1 MSLDDEPHRGG
12 SAPALDTAEWLSTA
26 SVLDDA
32 SPDAAAGAAIPTAR
46 RTAVLGVV
54 VSLVVTVAFVG
65 LDLAYRLGGGVAGD
79 PTSRAKI
86 DEDGSFAE
94 ITAWV
99 VMLLAAAILA
109 NRAVALPR
117 APVLWAW
124 AGMLLVVTADDSLM
138 IHETGGG
145 ALARSLGWS
154 GAFGLDAQGWGE
166 LAVWGVLG
174 VVVGA
179 LLLVTFLR
187 SGPLARRAS
196 RYLLGCVV
204 VLGAGAVGVDMIA
217 IVVEP
222 YVGGTLSWVIAAAES
237 AGELLAAGL
246 FLTVAVC
253 LLLATPRDRTSSR
266 RRLAGR

>member
-1 MSLDDEPHRGG
+1 MPHDDAPQRGDASTTDSG
-12 SAPALDTAEWLSTA
+12 APATGGGASATTAPAPDS
-26 SVLDDA
+26 SVRR
-32 SPDAAAGAAIPTAR
+32 AAG
-46 RTAVLGVV
+46 VGVV
-54 VSLVVTVAFVG
+54 ISLVVTLAFVG
-65 LDLAYRLGGGVAGD
+65 LDLAYRLGGGIVDD

-99 VMLLAAAILA
+99 VMLLAAAILV
-109 NRAVALPR
+109 NRAVTVRR
-117 APVLWAW
+117 APVLWAG

-138 IHETGGG
+138 IHETAGR

-154 GAFGLDAQGWGE
+154 GALGLDAQGWGE
-166 LAVWGVLG
+166 LTVWAVLG
-174 VVVGA
+174 VVVGTA
-179 LLLVTFLR
+179 LLVTFLR

-196 RYLLGCVV
+196 RYLLGCVA
-204 VLGAGAVGVDMIA
+204 VLGVGAVGIDMVA

-222 YVGGTLSWVIAAAES
+222 YVGGTLSWVVAAAES

-253 LLLATPRDRTSSR
+253 LLVATR
-266 RRLAGR
+266 RGFRS

>member
-1 MSLDDEPHRGG
+1 MSHDDESQRGDYATTG
-12 SAPALDTAEWLSTA
+12 AAT
-26 SVLDDA
+26 
-32 SPDAAAGAAIPTAR
+32 AAADADLPGPRTPASGPPVR
-46 RTAVLGVV
+46 RVATLGVV
-54 VSLVVTVAFVG
+54 VSLLVTLAFVG
-65 LDLAYRLGGGVAGD
+65 LDLAYRLGGGVADD

-99 VMLLAAAILA
+99 VMIVAAAVLA

-124 AGMLLVVTADDSLM
+124 AGMLVVVTADDSLM
-138 IHETGGG
+138 IHETAGG

-154 GAFGLDAQGWGE
+154 GALGLDAQGWGE
-166 LAVWGVLG
+166 LAVWGVIG
-174 VVVGA
+174 VVVGTA
-179 LLLVTFLR
+179 LLVTFLR

-196 RYLLGCVV
+196 GYLLGCVA
-204 VLGAGAVGVDMIA
+204 VLGVGAVGVDMVA

-253 LLLATPRDRTSSR
+253 LLVATPRDRTP
-266 RRLAGR
+266 